1 MERITAA
8 GLLLMLFAG
17 ISAPAQAPAD
27 LVLTN
32 GVFMTLDEERPMVR
46 ALAVRDG
53 RILSLG
59 SPEEMK
65 ALTGPHT
72 RVVDLAGA
80 VAYPGFIDAHAH
92 VRGLGASMGVL
103 DLTTAT
109 SEEDAAARV
118 ARAAA
123 SAKPGEWVL
132 GRGWDQN
139 RWPGKAFPGRRS
151 LSRAAPR
158 NPVLLRR
165 VDGHAGWVNDAAL
178 RVAGI
183 GRKPPEVRGGEVLVD
198 AEGRPT
204 GILVDN
210 AMDLVGRHVPPA
222 TPEKIRQ
229 DLEKALKECARL
241 GITEVH
247 DAGVGPSELDAY
259 RRLLREG
266 RLKVRIWAMLEGPE
280 PWLEKELGGG
290 PREEDP
296 EGMLTLG
303 GVKFY
308 ADGALGSRGAWLLA
322 PYADR
327 PDASGFPLTPPD
339 ELARLA
345 SLCAR
350 WRVQACTHAIGD
362 RAVRET
368 LDAYAR
374 ALAGQPD
381 GRGRRFRVEHAQVV
395 DPADVPRFA
404 ALGVIPSMQPTHCT
418 SDMPWA
424 PERLGPVRTLYAYA
438 WKSFL
443 ATGARIAAGTD
454 FPIELPNPV
463 HTFYA
468 AVTRKAR
475 DQGPPDG
482 WTPGQRLTRMEA
494 LLAMTRWAAE
504 AAFQEERLGRLAP
517 GFRADLTVCD
527 LDLLSLPEEKI
538 PDVRVLWTVVNGKIV
553 YAAK

>member
-1 MERITAA
+1 MERIFAA
-8 GLLLMLFAG
+8 GFVLMILAG
-17 ISAPAQAPAD
+17 FTAPAQGPAD

-65 ALTGPHT
+65 ALVGPRT

-92 VRGLGASMGVL
+92 VRGLGESMGVL

-109 SEEDAAARV
+109 SEEEAAARV
-118 ARAAA
+118 ACAAA

-151 LSRAAPR
+151 ISRAAPR

-178 RVAGI
+178 RLAGI
-183 GRKPPEVRGGEVLVD
+183 DRTPPAVEGGEVLTD
-198 AEGRPT
+198 AGGRPS

-210 AMDLVGRHVPPA
+210 AVDLVGRLVPPA
-222 TPEKIRQ
+222 SPEKIRR

-241 GITEVH
+241 GITQVH
-247 DAGVGPSELDAY
+247 DAGVGPTELDTY

-266 RLKVRIWAMLEGPE
+266 RLNIRVWAMLEGPE

-290 PREEDP
+290 PRKDP
-296 EGMLTLG
+296 EEMLTLG

-327 PDASGFPLTPPD
+327 PDTSGFALTAPD
-339 ELARLA
+339 ELARRA

-350 WRVQACTHAIGD
+350 WKVQACTHAIGD

-374 ALAGQPD
+374 ALAGLPD
-381 GRGRRFRVEHAQVV
+381 GRGRRFRVEHAQVT

-424 PERLGPVRTLYAYA
+424 PERLGPVRVLCAYA

-443 ATGARIAAGTD
+443 AIGVHLAAGTD
-454 FPIELPNPV
+454 FPIEKADPI

-475 DQGPPDG
+475 DGNPPDG

-517 GFRADLTVCD
+517 GFRADLTICD
-527 LDLLSLPEEKI
+527 LDLLSLPEEQI
-538 PDVRVLWTVVNGKIV
+538 LGTRVLWTVVNGKIV
-553 YAAK
+553 HEAK

>member
-1 MERITAA
+1 MERITVT
-8 GLLLMLFAG
+8 GLLLILFAG
-17 ISAPAQAPAD
+17 FSAPAQGPAD

-46 ALAVRDG
+46 ALAIRDG

-65 ALTGPHT
+65 ALVGPRT
-72 RVVDLAGA
+72 RVVDLEGA

-92 VRGLGASMGVL
+92 VRGLGESMGVL
-103 DLTTAT
+103 DLTTAK
-109 SEEDAAARV
+109 SEAEAAARV
-118 ARAAA
+118 ARAAG
-123 SAKPGEWVL
+123 SARPGEWIL

-139 RWPGKAFPGRRS
+139 RWPGKAFPGRES
-151 LSRAAPR
+151 ISRAAPH

-165 VDGHAGWVNDAAL
+165 VDGHAGWVNDAAF
-178 RVAGI
+178 RIAGI
-183 GRKPPEVRGGEVLVD
+183 GRNPPAIRGGEVLVD
-198 AEGRPT
+198 AGGRPS

-210 AMDLVGRHVPPA
+210 AVDLVSRHVPPA
-222 TPEKIRQ
+222 TPEKIRH

-241 GITEVH
+241 GITQVH
-247 DAGVGPSELDAY
+247 DAGVGPAELEAY

-266 RLKVRIWAMLEGPE
+266 RLGIRVWAMLEGPE
-280 PWLEKELGGG
+280 PWLEKALSGG
-290 PREEDP
+290 PRKDP
-296 EGMLTLG
+296 EEMLTLG
-303 GVKFY
+303 GAKFY

-322 PYADR
+322 PYTDR

-339 ELARLA
+339 ELARFA
-345 SLCAR
+345 SLCTR
-350 WRVQACTHAIGD
+350 WKVQACTHAIGD

-374 ALAGQPD
+374 ALAALPD
-381 GRGRRFRVEHAQVV
+381 GRNRRFRVEHAQVT
-395 DPADVPRFA
+395 DPMDVPRFA

-424 PERLGPVRTLYAYA
+424 PERLGPVRVLYAYA

-443 ATGARIAAGTD
+443 ATGVHLAAGTD
-454 FPIELPNPV
+454 FPIEKPDPV

-468 AVTRKAR
+468 AVTRKTR
-475 DQGPPDG
+475 DRNPPEG

-517 GFRADLTVCD
+517 GYRADLTICD
-527 LDLLSLPEEKI
+527 LDLLSLPEEQI
-538 PDVRVLWTVVNGKIV
+538 LDTRVLWTVANGKIV
-553 YAAK
+553 HEAK